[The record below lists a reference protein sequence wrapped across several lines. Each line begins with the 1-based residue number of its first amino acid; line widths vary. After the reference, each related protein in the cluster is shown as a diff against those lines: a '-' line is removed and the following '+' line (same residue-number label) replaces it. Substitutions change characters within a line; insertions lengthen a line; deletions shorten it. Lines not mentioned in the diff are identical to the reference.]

1 MKSTLT
7 TIHGFAGCITVAI
20 FALSLVGSAM
30 AQDSVRGTPP
40 EINLKGEDQR
50 RQIQQGRL
58 RKAELDA
65 LAESENE
72 KLVQAVIVK
81 MKEDF
86 ASIQVLRNDIARN
99 LVAHKPLNYNL
110 ISTQT
115 EGIHKH
121 ASRLNV
127 YMLAKVP
134 DYKEPDDTAELKPE
148 GMVAALVKLCKLVD
162 SFTENPVL
170 KYAGSLDVR
179 EISKIKADKARAD
192 GDLLAIIK
200 LSERIKKQ
208 SDNLKA
214 QQ

>member
-1 MKSTLT
+1 MKPKLT
-7 TIHGFAGCITVAI
+7 TIHGFAGCVTAII
-20 FALSLVGSAM
+20 FALSLVGSAV
-30 AQDSVRGTPP
+30 AQDAIRGTPP
-40 EINLKGEDQR
+40 NINLKAEDQG
-50 RQIQQGRL
+50 RQMQESRL
-58 RKAELDA
+58 RRAELDA

-72 KLVQAVIVK
+72 KLVRAVIVK

-86 ASIQVLRNDIARN
+86 VSIQLLRNDIARN
-99 LVAHKPLNYNL
+99 LVARKPLDYSL

-134 DYKEPDDTAELKPE
+134 DSRDTDEAAELQPE
-148 GMVAALVKLCKLVD
+148 GMFAALVKLCKLVD

-170 KYAGSLDVR
+170 KYAGSLDVK

-192 GDLLAIIK
+192 GDLLSIIK

-208 SDNLKA
+208 SDNLKT